1 MLDDA
6 DPYVTLFRTFNN
18 RGPISLNLDQ
28 VRMSGKSLNANPI
41 LMEGDVINVV
51 RQENTVTIRETG
63 TRMAQYVTDQ
73 FSSTQKNVVYQGGHN
88 AAWYIRH
95 YAGGFDKYAD
105 RKSVTVTMP
114 NNQTESTKKFLFF
127 NVYPKVEPGSVIAL
141 KMDPEK
147 QQRALEPKEKV
158 NWDALYSRV
167 LTTVTSVST
176 IILLIERM
184 SK

>member
-1 MLDDA
+1 MNG
-6 DPYVTLFRTFNN
+6 RTIN
-18 RGPISLNLDQ
+18 S
-28 VRMSGKSLNANPI
+28 NPI

-63 TRMAQYVTDQ
+63 TRMAQYVADQ
-73 FSSTQKNVVYQGGHN
+73 YPSTQKSVVYQGSHS

-95 YAGGFDKYAD
+95 YAGGFDKLAD
-105 RKSVTVTMP
+105 RMSVTVTMP
-114 NNQTESTKKFLFF
+114 NNQTESTTKFLFF

-141 KMDPEK
+141 RLDPEK
-147 QQRALEPKEKV
+147 ERKAMQPKEKV
-158 NWDALYSRV
+158 DWDAMFGRL

-184 SK
+184 SNK